1 MLDESVRLSV
11 VRRQC
16 VQVNRECGHQNGQTF
31 AHLTRE
37 ISVFS
42 KSYLRDALLEDCS
55 TLLLPDSSD
64 TGCTERCRN
73 AVETYVNMSGC
84 CVIYGSSAL
93 GAYGSGYENAIE
105 DIFSACGVEIPE
117 PCTYSPPPKEFLDCA
132 RESESAA
139 EPVASQAVGVVLVIV
154 CTIH

>member
-1 MLDESVRLSV
+1 MLE
-11 VRRQC
+11 
-16 VQVNRECGHQNGQTF
+16 E
-31 AHLTRE
+31 
-37 ISVFS
+37 
-42 KSYLRDALLEDCS
+42 CS

-84 CVIYGSSAL
+84 CGSS
-93 GAYGSGYENAIE
+93 AYGSGYENAIE

-139 EPVASQAVGVVLVIV
+139 EPVVSQAVGVVLVIV
-154 CTIH
+154 CTILGMN